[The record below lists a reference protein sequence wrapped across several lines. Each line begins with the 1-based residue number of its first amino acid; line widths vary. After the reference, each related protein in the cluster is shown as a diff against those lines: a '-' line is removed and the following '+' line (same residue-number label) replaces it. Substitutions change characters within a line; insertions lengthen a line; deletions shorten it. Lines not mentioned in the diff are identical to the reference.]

1 MSRSADRTRRPLP
14 LGLAAL
20 PLLVAACQQLPAA
33 PSVNKPPTA
42 AFFFTPIS
50 PIYAGSTPVTF
61 NASGSR
67 DDDGRVAS
75 YTWNFGDGSAPQTT
89 DGPLLTHIFP
99 DTPATCVIVTYG
111 VSLTVTDDKGATDLT
126 SLPVAV
132 TELPAPTSLECKS

>member
-1 MSRSADRTRRPLP
+1 MSTSADEGRGARW
-14 LGLAAL
+14 LGLIAL

-33 PSVNKPPTA
+33 PEVNKPPTA
-42 AFFFTPIS
+42 SFFFTPIS

-67 DDDGRVAS
+67 DDDGRVVS

-89 DGPLLTHIFP
+89 DSPLLNHVFP
-99 DTPATCVIVTYG
+99 DTPATCVIITYG

-132 TELPAPTSLECKS
+132 TELPVPTSPECKG